1 MPKWI
6 LECVKCG
13 NAFDYCRISDDTM
26 PLELPPKPDVG
37 NGGQCVCP
45 NCCQSA
51 IYKRT
56 DLLYRPE
63 SMGMVSDR
71 DAVFAAPKDFVNL
84 LSRLR

>member
-13 NAFDYCRISDDTM
+13 NAFDYCRIDETM
-26 PLELPPKPDVG
+26 PLDLPLKPDVA
-37 NGGQCVCP
+37 NGGPCVCP
-45 NCCQSA
+45 KCGQRE

-63 SMGMVSDR
+63 SMGTVPH
-71 DAVFAAPKDFVNL
+71 VDF
-84 LSRLR
+84 LSNIHG

>member
-13 NAFDYCRISDDTM
+13 NGFDYCRISDDTM
-26 PLELPPKPDVG
+26 PLDLPLKPHVA
-37 NGGQCVCP
+37 NGGRCVCP
-45 NCCQSA
+45 ICNRSA

-71 DAVFAAPKDFVNL
+71 DAVFVA
-84 LSRLR
+84 SRLR